1 LRKVVCFVQDLVH
14 EADDLVHFVRKLV
27 CKENEVAENVDGPA
41 CNIRKAVHERNESV
55 FSVRKLENFVCN
67 VADDVC
73 KSSNCA
79 KQAGNEPVRLK
90 TGF

>member
-1 LRKVVCFVQDLVH
+1 MGKGVSD
-14 EADDLVHFVRKLV
+14 
-27 CKENEVAENVDGPA
+27 
-41 CNIRKAVHERNESV
+41 I
-55 FSVRKLENFVCN
+55 ENFVCD

-90 TGF
+90 TGFYRPKSAKTGDGDRLQKPVKPAGHPARDGAGGKIRAGFPVPPGA